1 MDLLINKLPSYK
13 QGYRLVGC
21 LFCDLNNNKIT
32 IFDILSQIETWINPF
47 PHGLFSL
54 TFCVNFYGLKRV
66 KTVKKNKL
74 KEFINITLG
83 LKKLRTLQ
91 SMAMR
96 I

>member
-1 MDLLINKLPSYK
+1 M
-13 QGYRLVGC
+13 VGC

-47 PHGLFSL
+47 PHGLFSM

-66 KTVKKNKL
+66 ETVKKNKL